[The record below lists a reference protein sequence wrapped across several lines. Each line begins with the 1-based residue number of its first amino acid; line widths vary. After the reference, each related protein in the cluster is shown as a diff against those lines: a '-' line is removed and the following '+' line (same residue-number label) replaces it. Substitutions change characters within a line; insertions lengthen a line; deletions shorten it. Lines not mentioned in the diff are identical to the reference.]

1 MGRLLRSRCEHS
13 KSASETSTW
22 MKTYTFIVS
31 APPKTVGQLWTLV
44 NHIRCCNG
52 IATLDDIVRKAEETF
67 GWTRK
72 DTMSYIDGCVDDH
85 VLLRA
90 ADRVKNGYF
99 YSIPMLPEEVP
110 EKDIYCFNCH
120 QLRNVR
126 NCTRC
131 FRAFHTECLPENFL
145 PTGMLLLCPPCQ
157 TYLWELSCEA
167 GSKLVNIPGRYSKI
181 VQISPRHNHFVFIA
195 HHMDLSIMSMKL
207 ENGLYWK
214 LCEFLGDV
222 EIMLHNVNIIYGYDS
237 SIVKTA
243 EVAFEEAKSAIAA
256 WESKS
261 MIRRGE
267 MKDMAA
273 DLMLVRKRRRVSPEQ
288 KVPDLNGIDDQPTGS
303 VKCETRWQAQLQG
316 LTETIIRSKEKRQ
329 KLIAETIKVRARV
342 LTELPRL
349 DDCAMDEIRR
359 EFDSS
364 SHT

>member
-157 TYLWELSCEA
+157 A

-222 EIMLHNVNIIYGYDS
+222 EIMLHNVNIIYGCWQTCLKGTTLMSLSLDDS

-303 VKCETRWQAQLQG
+303 G